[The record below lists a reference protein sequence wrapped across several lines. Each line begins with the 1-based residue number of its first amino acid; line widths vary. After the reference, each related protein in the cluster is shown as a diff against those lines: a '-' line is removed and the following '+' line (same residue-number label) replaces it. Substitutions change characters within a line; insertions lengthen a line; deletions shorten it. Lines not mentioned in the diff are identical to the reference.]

1 MLKKRLPSVKGRK
14 PYIRYHLL
22 QHTLRNRIYMS
33 SFNARKRRHLQI
45 SRCSGRDSEVIFHSF
60 LLIPDFHH
68 LRLALTF
75 QNCVLSSSTSLKLS
89 NCLYYNSQNRALSS
103 IISTKPPFLCIFT
116 APSVFPK
123 MLLPIAPVSFPLH
136 PFFLFHSYP
145 VKLQLR

>member
-45 SRCSGRDSEVIFHSF
+45 LRCSGRNSEVIFHSF

-103 IISTKPPFLCIFT
+103 IISTKPPFLCI
-116 APSVFPK
+116 
-123 MLLPIAPVSFPLH
+123 LLLH
-136 PFFLFHSYP
+136 LSSQKCCCRLRQFLFHFTHFSFFIRI
-145 VKLQLR
+145 Q